1 MNQTEERI
9 FFDVAFKGLKKEDDT
24 LQVLFASNSNIPDY
38 KTQSTGIT
46 FLGLREESLVYVVF
60 KALLQSNFPYQVC
73 LERNY
78 PNTEKKADITFL
90 ENSEVN
96 SFCEF
101 KVWRKEDVSDIQKD
115 IEKYK
120 ALKVSDD
127 KYLMIIEVSG
137 GDMQENVDYLKT
149 NLPSTKVLHYADFP
163 TKIFN
168 EKLQAFEN
176 VTGKLYLIKV
186 IF

>member
-1 MNQTEERI
+1 MFQ
-9 FFDVAFKGLKKEDDT
+9 
-24 LQVLFASNSNIPDY
+24 
-38 KTQSTGIT
+38 
-46 FLGLREESLVYVVF
+46 LR
-60 KALLQSNFPYQVC
+60 NC

-78 PNTEKKADITFL
+78 QNTEKKADITFL
-90 ENSEVN
+90 ENGEVK

-115 IEKYK
+115 IDKYK
-120 ALKVSDD
+120 ALQVSED
-127 KYLMIIEVSG
+127 KYLMIVEVSG
-137 GDMQENVDYLKT
+137 GDMQENVEYLTK
-149 NLPSTKVLHYADFP
+149 NLPSTKILHYEDFS

-168 EKLQAFEN
+168 EKLQEFEN